1 MSIMF
6 LLQMGIYH
14 DISTNQ
20 LRQQKDMQGVQD
32 WPWEMFFF
40 AMGRVLAARSEK
52 YATYGWSSLKHDAM
66 YRSYPPIPPK
76 W

>member
-1 MSIMF
+1 MF

-32 WPWEMFFF
+32 WPWDIFFF
-40 AMGRVLAARSEK
+40 GH
-52 YATYGWSSLKHDAM
+52 GSS
-66 YRSYPPIPPK
+66 PCGQV
-76 W
+76 